1 MIDARR
7 RPLVAGNWK
16 MNPPDR
22 ATALALAQAVAAG
35 TADADAE
42 VVVCPPA
49 IWLEAVAVTVQ
60 GSSVRVGAQNLHP
73 SDRGA
78 FTGELSA
85 PMLLGV
91 ADYVIVG
98 HSERRRLFGETD
110 DQVAAKLNAAVAHG
124 LAPILA
130 VGESAE
136 ERRGGQTDEVIS
148 RQVRA
153 ALAGLDQIAAS
164 GLVVAYEPV
173 WAIGTGDAASGDDAQ
188 AGATLVRELLAERDP
203 GGAVV
208 TRVLYGGSVA
218 PELAASYFGQPDVD
232 GALVGGASLDAEAFT
247 AIVRAAA
254 R

>member
-1 MIDARR
+1 MPDPPR
-7 RPLVAGNWK
+7 RPLVAANWK

-22 ATALALAQAVAAG
+22 ATALALAHAVATATADTDVDVVLCPPAVWLDAVAA
-35 TADADAE
+35 
-42 VVVCPPA
+42 
-49 IWLEAVAVTVQ
+49 TVQ
-60 GSSVRVGAQNLHP
+60 DSPIRIGAQNLHA
-73 SDRGA
+73 SDSGA

-110 DQVAAKLNAAVAHG
+110 ADVAAKVGAAVAHG
-124 LAPILA
+124 IAPIVA

-136 ERRGGQTDEVIS
+136 ERRAGQTDQVIS
-148 RQVRA
+148 RQVRSA
-153 ALAGLDQIAAS
+153 LSGLELLAGS

-173 WAIGTGDAASGDDAQ
+173 WAIGTGDPASGADAQ
-188 AGATLVRELLAERDP
+188 AGAALIRRLLAEHD
-203 GGAVV
+203 AAAADA

-218 PELAASYFGQPDVD
+218 PELASTCFAQPDID
-232 GALVGGASLDAEAFT
+232 GALVGGASLDAEAFA